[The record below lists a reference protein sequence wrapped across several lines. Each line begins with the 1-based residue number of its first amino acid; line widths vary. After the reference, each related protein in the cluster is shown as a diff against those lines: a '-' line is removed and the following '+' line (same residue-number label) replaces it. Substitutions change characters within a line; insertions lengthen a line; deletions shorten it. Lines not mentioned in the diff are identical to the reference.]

1 MYVHNGRS
9 AKAASRVALVSIA
22 IAFAQAS
29 SVASA
34 QDGLV
39 TYKSLSPDLAL
50 EVAQAALKR
59 CRADG
64 FQVAVVVMDRFGQ
77 AQVLIRDQYAG
88 LPAAETASD
97 KAYTAIGFRANTSD
111 LVKSV
116 QSGQLSATLGTLPRV
131 RFLAGGLMIESAG
144 TLVGSV
150 GVSGAPGGDKD
161 EACAQAG
168 LDAIRDK
175 LDF

>member
-1 MYVHNGRS
+1 MYVHNGRR
-9 AKAASRVALVSIA
+9 AKAARCVALVSIA
-22 IAFAQAS
+22 VAFAS
-29 SVASA
+29 SVAFA

-97 KAYTAIGFRANTSD
+97 KAYTAIGFRANTSE
-111 LVKSV
+111 LAKSV

-144 TLVGSV
+144 TLLGSV